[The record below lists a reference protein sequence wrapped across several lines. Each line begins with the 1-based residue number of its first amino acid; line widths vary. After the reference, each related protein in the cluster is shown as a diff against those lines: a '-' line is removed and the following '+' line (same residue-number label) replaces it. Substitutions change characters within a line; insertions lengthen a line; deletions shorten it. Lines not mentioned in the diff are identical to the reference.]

1 KTRWCHG
8 LCETEGTDS
17 VIILDITESRGN
29 STDQVTVPSELPIRG
44 DLNQVELTIQ
54 SATRDYFT
62 LEGKKL
68 RLKRPLDRDSD
79 EITQIRLNI
88 ICRELSTSNQRNIPV
103 LIRVTDIND
112 NAPIFKEN
120 SYSCSVSE
128 LAPVGTTIFRDLSA
142 IDKDAN
148 NNGLV
153 EYYTVKGDGTHHDG
167 YRSFAINLP
176 YQGLVTVN
184 KSLDY
189 ESTQKYYLTI
199 QAVDRADRPEDR
211 LTATTTLTIFVEDGD
226 DQDPAF
232 LHSGCTFVN
241 NACVNVE
248 YTAEVTSGA
257 LAGIL
262 KIRPDNIKAKDRDS
276 LNSPIKYSFVNGTPL
291 FYSEY
296 FQIDPKRGNIRQIK
310 AVDRSVSK
318 IFSIII
324 KAEEETEGKRFT
336 TAKLTVDVLP
346 VDNNP
351 PIITPTAL
359 IGYVDENSPVGT
371 TVVTARDGKE
381 PLKLV
386 VTDADIAPDDPPVE
400 YIFELTTN
408 SFRVNADGYL
418 VVNEAELDRDPPNPS
433 KYTFQVIARQ
443 VNSTNGRGASAPI
456 TLNVHLNDV
465 NDNSPR
471 LPSLSPVR
479 IQAGEGVRPVTQV
492 QARDNDVGEF
502 AKVTY
507 SIYHVS
513 NNGMSKFRV
522 DPDSGHI
529 QVVDKVVAGEQY
541 SITIQATDTGGRFM
555 QSIVDVIV
563 VPGPNTGGPVFSKD
577 KYEIQVSEGASL
589 NSAVIT
595 VIAEDPER
603 DKVKYS
609 IIEGNINKDFD
620 IGPNSGVIF
629 VAKKLDREEVS
640 TYNLLVKA
648 EDPSGL
654 FNTATVSITVTD
666 INDQNP
672 IFLQDNYTFVVDE
685 GLVRAPIGVVQARDD
700 DIGTNGEV
708 LYSVS
713 GNNDFSINP
722 QNGEI
727 HVKKMLDYEKQKKH
741 LLVVTARDK
750 APDAR
755 LATASVTVLVNDVQ
769 DEKPIFTTPV
779 YEAIV
784 PENLPHQEI
793 VQVQATDPDSVSSIT
808 YILKDAE
815 PGLFAV
821 DPVTG
826 VVRTLRGLDFEYKN
840 TYRLTVGTLEN
851 DSNDPRATCTVLVTV
866 QDRNDVPPT
875 FTSVPLPIRL
885 QDTVPLGTVVTT
897 VVATDADGTPP
908 GNQVRYE
915 LSGRDKAPYYFLI
928 DGNSG
933 VVSVKDDLRK
943 EPDSEYRIE
952 VRARDLGEPSLS
964 ATATITVYVEH
975 IVTIPPNSGLGFA
988 DSHYTDRN
996 DVPPTFTSVP
1006 LPIRLQDTVPLGTVV
1021 TTVVATDADGTPP
1034 GNQVRYELSGR
1045 DKAPYYFLIDGNSGV
1060 VSVKDDLRKEPD
1072 SEYRIEVRARDL
1084 GEPSLSATATITV
1097 YVEHIVTIPPNSGLG
1112 FADSHYTYR
1121 FMQSIV
1127 DVIVVPGP
1135 NTGGPVFSKDKYEIQ
1150 VSEGAS
1156 LNSAVI
1162 TVIAEDPERD
1172 KVKYSIIEGNI
1183 NKDFDIGPNSG
1194 VIFVAKKLDREEVS
1208 TYNLLVKAED
1218 PSGLFNTATV
1228 SITVTDIN
1236 DQNPIFLQDNYTF
1249 VVDEGLVRA
1258 PIGVVQARDDDIGTN
1273 GEVLYS
1279 VSGNND
1285 FSINPQNGEIHV
1297 KKMLDYE
1304 KQKKH
1309 LLVVTARDK
1318 APDARLATASVTVLV
1333 NDVQDEKP
1341 IFTTPVYE
1349 AIVPENLPHQE
1360 IVQVQATDPDSV
1372 SSITYILKDAEPG
1385 LFAVDP
1391 VTGVVRTLR
1400 GLDFEYKNTYRLT
1413 VGTLE
1418 NDSNDPRATCTVLV
1432 TVQDRN
1438 DVPPTFTS
1446 VPLPIRLQD
1455 TVPLGTVVTTVV
1467 ATDADGTPPGNQVR
1481 YELSGRDKA
1490 PYYFLIDGNS
1500 GVVSVKDDLRKEP
1513 DSEYRIEVRARD
1525 LGEPSLSA
1533 TATITV
1539 YVEHIVTIPPNS
1551 GLGFADS
1558 HYTVEVEENSLA
1570 NTLIKVLPVINKP
1583 RGNFPIGC
1591 EIVSGNEQG
1600 HFYVSENEARDCEI
1614 RTRDQG
1620 LDYEKTS
1627 RYTLII
1633 NLNTVEGFFGSS
1645 RLTTQVIINII
1656 DINDNRPQFVIP
1668 PRYSQLTSNRYLAA
1682 LSSDAPVGTKFFQVI
1697 SKDSD
1702 SGSNS
1707 RLSYEINRESDPE
1720 NRFKIDSTSGFI
1732 SNNKP
1737 VEDIVA
1743 EDLPLQLQLVVRDN
1757 PDLLSSSLLQT
1768 VEILINVIND
1778 DNRMVLVVK
1787 DALPNQM
1794 LDMKE
1799 NILSVI
1805 QERTGIIPDFEK
1817 VSILKLLKNNSIETD
1832 STGSDF
1838 WFYMVDPVTFR
1849 ILDRNDPRIQSTVL
1863 EDDSQL
1869 GLVAEVSSVL
1879 GIKAK
1884 YIRLPFVLTN
1894 PDNSGGN
1901 TKHGVK
1907 PVKAEVG
1914 VSDLGAA
1921 LIALACIIVLLGVV
1935 GIIYHCF
1942 MWSRYVAYRERM
1954 KRLCVAP
1961 RYEPVFVEPSLKEYE
1976 TQVLQMSVPL
1986 DEEGSIPDPNL
1997 PINLKGLDAV
2007 SYITRDRGDG
2017 SASAFGGRTLSTF
2030 RGDSISQVD
2039 KMKIE
2044 NNSMNTH
2051 PKLEDD
2057 MMIPVKN
2064 PLYDG
2069 YLDDIDDEP
2078 SLDRD
2083 DLDLKETQQKSSKP
2097 LHKIPHVETTTE
2109 L

>member
-1 KTRWCHG
+1 MKCSSNFLITIFVLFANTRWCHG

-262 KIRPDNIKAKDRDS
+262 KIRPDNINAKDRDS

-381 PLKLV
+381 PLKLM

-722 QNGEI
+722 QSGEI
-727 HVKKMLDYEKQKKH
+727 HVKK
-741 LLVVTARDK
+741 
-750 APDAR
+750 
-755 LATASVTVLVNDVQ
+755 
-769 DEKPIFTTPV
+769 I
-779 YEAIV
+779 
-784 PENLPHQEI
+784 
-793 VQVQATDPDSVSSIT
+793 
-808 YILKDAE
+808 
-815 PGLFAV
+815 
-821 DPVTG
+821 
-826 VVRTLRGLDFEYKN
+826 
-840 TYRLTVGTLEN
+840 
-851 DSNDPRATCTVLVTV
+851 
-866 QDRNDVPPT
+866 
-875 FTSVPLPIRL
+875 
-885 QDTVPLGTVVTT
+885 
-897 VVATDADGTPP
+897 
-908 GNQVRYE
+908 
-915 LSGRDKAPYYFLI
+915 
-928 DGNSG
+928 
-933 VVSVKDDLRK
+933 
-943 EPDSEYRIE
+943 
-952 VRARDLGEPSLS
+952 
-964 ATATITVYVEH
+964 
-975 IVTIPPNSGLGFA
+975 
-988 DSHYTDRN
+988 
-996 DVPPTFTSVP
+996 
-1006 LPIRLQDTVPLGTVV
+1006 
-1021 TTVVATDADGTPP
+1021 
-1034 GNQVRYELSGR
+1034 
-1045 DKAPYYFLIDGNSGV
+1045 
-1060 VSVKDDLRKEPD
+1060 
-1072 SEYRIEVRARDL
+1072 
-1084 GEPSLSATATITV
+1084 
-1097 YVEHIVTIPPNSGLG
+1097 
-1112 FADSHYTYR
+1112 
-1121 FMQSIV
+1121 
-1127 DVIVVPGP
+1127 
-1135 NTGGPVFSKDKYEIQ
+1135 
-1150 VSEGAS
+1150 
-1156 LNSAVI
+1156 
-1162 TVIAEDPERD
+1162 
-1172 KVKYSIIEGNI
+1172 
-1183 NKDFDIGPNSG
+1183 
-1194 VIFVAKKLDREEVS
+1194 
-1208 TYNLLVKAED
+1208 
-1218 PSGLFNTATV
+1218 
-1228 SITVTDIN
+1228 
-1236 DQNPIFLQDNYTF
+1236 
-1249 VVDEGLVRA
+1249 
-1258 PIGVVQARDDDIGTN
+1258 
-1273 GEVLYS
+1273 
-1279 VSGNND
+1279 
-1285 FSINPQNGEIHV
+1285 
-1297 KKMLDYE
+1297 LDYE

-1645 RLTTQVIINII
+1645 RLSTQVIINII
-1656 DINDNRPQFVIP
+1656 DLNDNRPQFVIP

-1768 VEILINVIND
+1768 VEVLINVIND

-1787 DALPNQM
+1787 DALPNRM

-1869 GLVAEVSSVL
+1869 GLVTEVSSVL

-1894 PDNSGGN
+1894 PDNGGGN

-2083 DLDLKETQQKSSKP
+2083 DLDLKETQQKSSKT